1 MLTVASVQL
10 EPEFGNKTA
19 NLKKITARVTEA
31 SSEGAQLIVLPELAT
46 TGYMFESREEAF
58 ALAEDVPGGQAVGM
72 LCELA
77 ATSDVYIVIGVAE
90 RDDARLFNTSVVV
103 GPDGYIG
110 KFRKVHLWA
119 DENLVFEPGNLGF
132 PVFHTPIGRLAT
144 FVCYDGWFPE
154 SYRTCA
160 VAGADIV
167 CIPTNWVPIPGQDE
181 SRQAMATILCMGS
194 AHSNS
199 VVVVA
204 ADRIGTERGQ
214 LFIGQSVIISHTG
227 WPIAGPGSADAE
239 EILYAEVDLAAA
251 RRARSW
257 NAFNDPLRDRRPDA
271 YHTPVA

>member
-1 MLTVASVQL
+1 
-10 EPEFGNKTA
+10 
-19 NLKKITARVTEA
+19 
-31 SSEGAQLIVLPELAT
+31 
-46 TGYMFESREEAF
+46 
-58 ALAEDVPGGQAVGM
+58 
-72 LCELA
+72 
-77 ATSDVYIVIGVAE
+77 
-90 RDDARLFNTSVVV
+90 
-103 GPDGYIG
+103 
-110 KFRKVHLWA
+110 
-119 DENLVFEPGNLGF
+119 
-132 PVFHTPIGRLAT
+132 
-144 FVCYDGWFPE
+144 
-154 SYRTCA
+154 
-160 VAGADIV
+160 
-167 CIPTNWVPIPGQDE
+167 
-181 SRQAMATILCMGS
+181 MATILCMGS